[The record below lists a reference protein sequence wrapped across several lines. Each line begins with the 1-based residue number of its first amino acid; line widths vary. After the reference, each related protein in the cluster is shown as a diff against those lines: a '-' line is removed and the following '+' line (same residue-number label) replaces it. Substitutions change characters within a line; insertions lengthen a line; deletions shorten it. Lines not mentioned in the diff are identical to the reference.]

1 MGEFDPVQLPFDIEV
16 VLEVPDMAPN
26 SKPDRMRKD
35 EEEEESS
42 LSSVRGSGADSRI
55 SGGGGSTGGGGS
67 RRRLPAT
74 PQSVRKN
81 THKVSNPSQVN
92 LCSLLCPSVARSL
105 PDLAYKVGGNQL
117 GLLAVE
123 KDHKIMF

>member
-1 MGEFDPVQLPFDIEV
+1 MRKVDPMGMGEFDPVQLPFDIEV

-81 THKVSNPSQVN
+81 THKPVPGQPLHTFVP
-92 LCSLLCPSVARSL
+92 LCSPFSA
-105 PDLAYKVGGNQL
+105 
-117 GLLAVE
+117 
-123 KDHKIMF
+123 